1 MERAF
6 LPINILTVCAGRGDG
21 CPGDRGETVSEQIR
35 ACCAHVTGRLSNLLR
50 RAAAGWC
57 AFVAFLPFLL
67 TLAGPAAA
75 QQKAVDLTNQSLEDL
90 MNIQVV
96 SVSKTEQSVAR
107 TAAAIFVITQEDI
120 RRSGATN
127 IPDLLRMVPGMDV
140 AQIDS
145 NSWAIT
151 ARGFN
156 ARFSNEL
163 FVMVDGR
170 SVYTPSFGGVY
181 WDTLDV
187 PLDDIERI
195 EVIRGPGGSI
205 WGTNAVNG
213 VINIIT
219 KKASD
224 TKGVLVTGGGGNVD
238 QGFGTVQY
246 GGSVGKNTDFRAF
259 TKYFDQGHLPA
270 VGGGDGGDGWSS
282 LRGGFRTDTTI
293 SSKDSLSFQGDLYS
307 IREGD
312 PTVAFPTV
320 TTPAAFPTEL
330 FVDIS
335 GGFIQGRW
343 THTISPRSGIDLQVS
358 YDRYERDDTVGDHR
372 GIASLDFSHHF
383 AWGERNNIVWG
394 FNFLDSDAHSHGTL
408 FTSFVPSDIN
418 LEVYGTFVQDEIA
431 IRPDRIYLTV
441 GTKFEH
447 NHYSGFNVMPS
458 ARVAWTPTSKQT
470 LWAAVS
476 DAVRS
481 PASLDTQFRANF
493 ASIDV
498 PGQVPIEIAFIG
510 NPHVDDETLIAYE
523 LGYRRTF
530 GKRLSIDFASYFNDY
545 NHQETTEPAP
555 EFFEETPAP
564 PHYVL
569 PSTYKNLM
577 YGYTHGLEVS
587 AAWKITSRWTL
598 NPGYAFEEIHMHL
611 RPTSQDTTSVASA
624 EGASPDH
631 SAQLGSRVE
640 LPLGLTWDTS
650 AYFVGR
656 LTDPVEAS
664 YTRLDSQLSWQ
675 FSERGSLSVVGQN
688 LAQGLHAE
696 FFDTTDSART
706 TLVKRSGYLKITW
719 KF

>member
-1 MERAF
+1 
-6 LPINILTVCAGRGDG
+6 
-21 CPGDRGETVSEQIR
+21 
-35 ACCAHVTGRLSNLLR
+35 VTGRRPNSVR
-50 RAAAGWC
+50 RAAAGSC
-57 AFVAFLPFLL
+57 ALVAFLPFLL

-75 QQKAVDLTNQSLEDL
+75 QQRAVDLTNQSLEDL

-140 AQIDS
+140 AQIDQ
-145 NSWAIT
+145 NAWAIS

-156 ARFSNEL
+156 QRFGNEL

-181 WDTLDV
+181 WDTLDL
-187 PLDDIERI
+187 PLEDIDRI

-224 TKGVLVTGGGGNVD
+224 TKGVLVTAGGGNV
-238 QGFGTVQY
+238 QGSATVQY
-246 GGSVGKNTDFRAF
+246 GGALGKHTDFRLF
-259 TKYFDQGHLPA
+259 TKYFSEDDLPA
-270 VGGGDGGDGWSS
+270 IAGGDGGDGWHS
-282 LRGGFRTDTTI
+282 LRAGFRADTTI
-293 SSKDSLSFQGDLYS
+293 SPKDSLSFEGDLYS

-312 PTVAFPTV
+312 PTFTFPTV
-320 TTPAAFPTEL
+320 TTPAAFPTERL
-330 FVDIS
+330 DDLS
-335 GGFIQGRW
+335 GGFIQGSW
-343 THTISPRSGIDLQVS
+343 THAISPQSGTDLQVS
-358 YDRYERDDTVGDHR
+358 YEHYVRDDTVGDHSDL
-372 GIASLDFSHHF
+372 ASLDFSHHF
-383 AWGERNNIVWG
+383 SIGERNNLIWG
-394 FNFLDSDAHSHGTL
+394 FNFFDSDSNSHGTL
-408 FTSFVPSDIN
+408 FTSFVPSQIN
-418 LEVYGTFVQDEIA
+418 LPVFGTFVQDEIA

-441 GTKFEH
+441 GLKLEH
-447 NHYSGFNVMPS
+447 NHYTGFNVMPS

-481 PASLDTQFRANF
+481 PASLDAQFRANF

-498 PGQVPIEIAFIG
+498 PGQLPVEIAFIG
-510 NPHVDDETLIAYE
+510 NPRVDDETLVAYE

-530 GKRLSIDFASYFNDY
+530 GKQFSIDFASYFNDY
-545 NHQETTEPAP
+545 DHQETDEPAP

-569 PSTYKNLM
+569 PSTYENLM

-611 RPTSQDTTSVASA
+611 RPTSQDTTSAASA

-631 SAQLGSRVE
+631 SAQLRSRVE

-656 LTDPVEAS
+656 LTDPVEPS

-688 LAQGLHAE
+688 LAQDLHAE

-706 TLVKRSGYLKITW
+706 TLIKRSGYLKFTW